1 MAKKCYITTP
11 IYYASG
17 NVHIGN
23 SYTTIVADVLSRY
36 HRLAEYDTY
45 FLTGMDEHGLKIQ
58 EAAEKQGITPQALVD
73 NIAENTKEL
82 WKHLLAEH
90 DGFIRTSDKYHVEQ
104 VAEIFE
110 KFLASDDIY
119 LSEYTGDYCVSCEA
133 FFTKSQLGEGG
144 TCPDCGKPTR
154 KVSEQSYFF
163 RLKKYQNQLLDFI
176 KSHPDFIQPETR
188 RNEVVSFVE
197 SGLEDLCISRT
208 TFNWGI
214 PVKSNP
220 KHVIYVWLD
229 ALFNY
234 LTALKYGSDND
245 EMYQKY
251 WVNNDNIYQLI
262 GKDILRFHAVYW
274 PIFLMAAGIPINFK
288 LYVHGWVLMKDG
300 KMSKSRGNVVYPK
313 DITTKYG
320 VDSLRYYLAKELP
333 LGNDGIFTYER
344 FFERYNTELA
354 NDYGNLVSRTISMV
368 NKYFGGT
375 VSKDY
380 ENTAFDQDLEE
391 VIAKTVAETNEE
403 YKAFKLQN
411 AINKAWQI
419 VTRANKYIDETT
431 PWTLAKDETKQKQ
444 LMSVMYHLVESIR
457 IVSVLLNPVLVEST
471 TKVLEYLGNI
481 ELSNIE
487 KLAFGYEYT
496 NPLAS
501 KIEPLFKRLDVK
513 AELEQIEKV
522 EEAPKMDFKET
533 ISFDDFSKIDLRI
546 GEIIACKKVEKSD
559 KLLLLNVQIG
569 TEVRQIVSGIAE
581 KYQPDSII
589 GKKVVVVANLAPTK
603 IRGNLSSG
611 MLLCA
616 EEDGKFELLET
627 PNMASGSKI
636 R

>member
-1 MAKKCYITTP
+1 MSKKCYITTP

-23 SYTTIVADVLSRY
+23 SYTTIAADVLSRY
-36 HRLAEYDTY
+36 SRLAGCDTY

-58 EAAEKQGITPQALVD
+58 EAAEKQGITPQKLVD
-73 NIAENTKEL
+73 DIASSTKEL
-82 WKHLLAEH
+82 WKHLKAEH
-90 DGFIRTSDKYHVEQ
+90 DGFIRTSDKYHMEVVQEL
-104 VAEIFE
+104 FE
-110 KFLASDDIY
+110 KFLATDDIY

-163 RLKKYQNQLLDFI
+163 RLKKYQDQLLDYI
-176 KSHPDFIQPETR
+176 KTHPDFIQPETR
-188 RNEVVSFVE
+188 RNEVISFVE

-234 LTALKYGSDND
+234 LTALNFGSSDD

-251 WVNNDNIYQLI
+251 WVQNDNIYQLI

-274 PIFLMAAGIPINFK
+274 PIFLMAANIPLNFK

-320 VDSLRYYLAKELP
+320 IDSLRYYLAKELP

-354 NDYGNLVSRTISMV
+354 NDFGNLVSRTISMV
-368 NKYFGGT
+368 NKYFGGV

-380 ENTAFDQDLEE
+380 AKTSFDEDFEG
-391 VIAKTVAETNEE
+391 VIAKTIKEVNEE
-403 YKAFKLQN
+403 YKGFRLQN

-419 VTRANKYIDETT
+419 ITRANKYIDETT
-431 PWTLAKDETKQKQ
+431 PWVLAKDEECKKQ
-444 LMSVMYHLVESIR
+444 LMSVMYHLVEAIR
-457 IVSVLLNPVLVEST
+457 IASVLLNPVLVEST
-471 TKVLEYLGNI
+471 EKVLEYLGNVG
-481 ELSNIE
+481 LSNIE
-487 KLAFGYEYT
+487 NLAFGYEYN

-513 AELEQIEKV
+513 AELEQIEKI
-522 EEAPKMDFKET
+522 EEAPKMDFKDT
-533 ISFDDFSKIDLRI
+533 ISFEEFEKIDLRI
-546 GEIIACKKVEKSD
+546 GEIIDCKKVEKSD
-559 KLLLLNVQIG
+559 KLLLLSVKIG
-569 TEVRQIVSGIAE
+569 TEIRQIVSGIAE
-581 KYQPDSII
+581 KYSPESIV
-589 GKKVVVVANLAPTK
+589 GKKVVVVVNLAPTK

-616 EEDGKFELLET
+616 VEDGKLELLET
-627 PNMASGSKI
+627 PNMSSGSKI
-636 R
+636 K

>member
-23 SYTTIVADVLSRY
+23 SYTTIAADVLSRY
-36 HRLAEYDTY
+36 HRLADYDTY

-58 EAAEKQGITPQALVD
+58 EAAEKQGITPQTLVD

-176 KSHPDFIQPETR
+176 KTHPDFTQPETR
-188 RNEVVSFVE
+188 KNEVVSFVE

-234 LTALKYGSDND
+234 LTALKYGSQED

-251 WVNNDNIYQLI
+251 WANNDNIYQLI

-274 PIFLMAAGIPINFK
+274 PIFLMAAGVPINFK

-380 ENTAFDQDLEE
+380 ENTPFDKDLED
-391 VIAKTVAETNEE
+391 VIAKTVEETNKE
-403 YKAFKLQN
+403 YKGFKLQN

-431 PWTLAKDETKQKQ
+431 PWTLAKDETKQKE

-471 TKVLEYLGNI
+471 TKVLEYLGNL
-481 ELSNIE
+481 ELSNI
-487 KLAFGYEYT
+487 
-496 NPLAS
+496 
-501 KIEPLFKRLDVK
+501 
-513 AELEQIEKV
+513 
-522 EEAPKMDFKET
+522 
-533 ISFDDFSKIDLRI
+533 
-546 GEIIACKKVEKSD
+546 
-559 KLLLLNVQIG
+559 
-569 TEVRQIVSGIAE
+569 
-581 KYQPDSII
+581 
-589 GKKVVVVANLAPTK
+589 
-603 IRGNLSSG
+603 
-611 MLLCA
+611 
-616 EEDGKFELLET
+616 
-627 PNMASGSKI
+627 
-636 R
+636 

>member
-23 SYTTIVADVLSRY
+23 SYTTIAADVLSRY

-487 KLAFGYEYT
+487 KLTFGYEYT

-533 ISFDDFSKIDLRI
+533 ISFEDFSKIDLRI

-611 MLLCA
+611 MLLCT

>member
-1 MAKKCYITTP
+1 MSKKCYITTP

-23 SYTTIVADVLSRY
+23 SYTTIAADVLSRY
-36 HRLAEYDTY
+36 HRLCGHDTY

-58 EAAEKQGITPQALVD
+58 EAAEKQGVTPQALVD
-73 NIAENTKEL
+73 KIADETKEL
-82 WKHLLAEH
+82 WKHLKAEH

-110 KFLASDDIY
+110 KFLESDDIY

-163 RLKKYQNQLLDFI
+163 RLKKYQDKLLDFI

-234 LTALKYGSDND
+234 LTALQYGSNND

-274 PIFLMAAGIPINFK
+274 PIFLMAANVPINFK

-354 NDYGNLVSRTISMV
+354 NDFGNLVSRTISMI
-368 NKYFGGT
+368 NKYFGGKI
-375 VSKDY
+375 SKDY
-380 ENTAFDQDLEE
+380 AETPFDKELEE
-391 VIAKTVAETNEE
+391 VIQKTISEVNQE
-403 YKAFKLQN
+403 YIGFRLQN

-431 PWTLAKDETKQKQ
+431 PWVLAKDETRQKE
-444 LMSVMYHLVESIR
+444 LMSVMYHLAESLR
-457 IVSVLLNPVLVEST
+457 IVSILLNPVLVDAT
-471 TKVLEYLGNI
+471 PKVLEYLGNV

-487 KLAFGYEYT
+487 ELEFGYEYNNEVAKT
-496 NPLAS
+496 
-501 KIEPLFKRLDVK
+501 IEPLFKRLDVK
-513 AELEQIEKV
+513 VELETIEKAN
-522 EEAPKMDFKET
+522 ELPKMDFKET
-533 ISFDDFSKIDLRI
+533 ISFDEFDKIDLRI
-546 GEIIACKKVEKSD
+546 GEIIACQKVEKSD
-559 KLLLLNVQIG
+559 KLLLLNVKIG

-581 KYQPDSII
+581 HYAPDQIV

-616 EEDGKFELLET
+616 VEDGKLELLET
-627 PNMASGSKI
+627 PNMSSGSKI
-636 R
+636 K